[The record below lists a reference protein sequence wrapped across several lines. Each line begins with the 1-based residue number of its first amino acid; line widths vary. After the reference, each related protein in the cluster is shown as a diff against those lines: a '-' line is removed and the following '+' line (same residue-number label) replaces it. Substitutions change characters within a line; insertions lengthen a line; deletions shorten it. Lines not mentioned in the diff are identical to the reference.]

1 MHLTPLKNALDSTKE
16 VFPSPISLPGRSCR
30 ALGDRANLT
39 IASKYLGWMK
49 GIMIARRVSVMGKRW
64 TPLVSGSIVLFGL
77 GRLVKEKRWRALG
90 TFCAANIGG
99 QLSVRGGC
107 PSWRLSAA
115 SAAYGIGRVVP
126 SWRVPLLLA
135 AGMLEART
143 ALRSGRSTK
152 EGLTAFICGLAG
164 AMLAVAVAE
173 EAADRRP
180 RPSSGRQVAMVIN
193 IHSGSPHLA
202 RRAVR
207 ALRRQPVEIVSIVRT
222 TGAGLGRALTESL
235 ASLPA
240 EGILVAAGGDGTVG
254 RAAFEAGNAGRT
266 LAIVPTGTG
275 NDVAR
280 SLGLPLSPEEAIDL
294 VATADPVPMDLG
306 TTGSGSFA
314 HAATYGMTADFA
326 QRIRDIRGW
335 RRPLVYPLRAWQ
347 AWRGRT
353 PLSIRILVDGQP
365 LVAPSA
371 AFQVAI
377 VNAPR
382 LGGRIG
388 IPLPGSAVD
397 DGLLET
403 IVSYRGALRLTAAG
417 LIRLMFGNVDQR
429 RGATIAAGKV
439 VEVRSDTPLIVSL
452 DGEPCVTSTT
462 SLRASVRTPGCYV
475 LRSRQFTRHR

>member
-1 MHLTPLKNALDSTKE
+1 MRCRIRRSWWCSDA
-16 VFPSPISLPGRSCR
+16 GQSCR
-30 ALGDRANLT
+30 CGCCSRVRRIET
-39 IASKYLGWMK
+39 
-49 GIMIARRVSVMGKRW
+49 GIVTARRKSGPGTRW
-64 TPLVSGSIVLFGL
+64 TSLVTGFIVLYGL
-77 GRLVKEKRWRALG
+77 VHLVKEKRWRALA
-90 TFCAANIGG
+90 TFCAAGIGG
-99 QLSVRGGC
+99 QLCVREVSA
-107 PSWRLSAA
+107 SWRPSSA

-126 SWRVPLLLA
+126 SWRIPLLFA
-135 AGMLEART
+135 AGLLEAIST
-143 ALRSGRSTK
+143 FRSRRGPK
-152 EGLTAFICGLAG
+152 DGVMAFIGGLAG
-164 AMLAVAVAE
+164 AMVAVAIAE

-180 RPSSGRQVAMVIN
+180 RPMTSRRVAMVIN
-193 IHSGSPHLA
+193 VHSGSPHLA

-207 ALRRQPVEIVSIVRT
+207 ALRRQPVEILSIVRT
-222 TGAGLGRALTESL
+222 TGAGLGQALTESL

-240 EGILVAAGGDGTVG
+240 QGILVVAGGDGTVG
-254 RAAFEAGNAGRT
+254 RAAFEAGSAGRT

-280 SLGLPLSPEEAIDL
+280 SLGLPLSPEEAIEL
-294 VATADPVPMDLG
+294 VATADPAPMDLG

-335 RRPLVYPLRAWQ
+335 RRPVVYPFRAWQ
-347 AWRGRT
+347 AWRDRE
-353 PLSIRILVDGQP
+353 PLSVGIWVDGQP
-365 LVAPSA
+365 LLTPSA
-371 AFQVAI
+371 PFQVAI

-429 RGATIAAGKV
+429 RGAAIAAGKV
-439 VEVRSDTPLIVSL
+439 VEVRSDTPLTVSL
-452 DGEPCVTSTT
+452 DGEPSATATT

-475 LRSRQFTRHR
+475 LRSRQSRRAPLV